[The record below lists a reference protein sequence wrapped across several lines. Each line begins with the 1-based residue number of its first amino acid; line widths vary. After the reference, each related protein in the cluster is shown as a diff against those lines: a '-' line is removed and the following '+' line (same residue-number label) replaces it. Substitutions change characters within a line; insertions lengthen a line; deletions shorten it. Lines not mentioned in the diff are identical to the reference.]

1 MPRKR
6 HVSRNFITREEAEA
20 KLVMPRK
27 RHVSRNTTPMSA
39 RQATLVMPR
48 KRHVSRN
55 DYEQALE
62 FYNDCHASQEAC
74 E

>member
-1 MPRKR
+1 
-6 HVSRNFITREEAEA
+6 
-20 KLVMPRK
+20 MPRK